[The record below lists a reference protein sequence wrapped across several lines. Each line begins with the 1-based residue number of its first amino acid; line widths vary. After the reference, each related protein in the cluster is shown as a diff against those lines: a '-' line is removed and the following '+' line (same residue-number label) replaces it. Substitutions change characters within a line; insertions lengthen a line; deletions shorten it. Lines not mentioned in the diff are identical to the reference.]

1 LEPLSDLFQ
10 RTSTAITAKRRRM
23 ILPKVSS
30 QFGSDTLRSTT
41 TVTKGMRKVESRLFD
56 DQYIEQI
63 ISKAPVAARAMLKVW
78 FLINILLMKFV
89 S

>member
-1 LEPLSDLFQ
+1 
-10 RTSTAITAKRRRM
+10 M

-30 QFGSDTLRSTT
+30 QFGSDSRRSTINLTETT
-41 TVTKGMRKVESRLFD
+41 TVTKGMRKAESRLFD

-63 ISKAPVAARAMLKVW
+63 ISKAPVAAHAMLKVW